1 MDRIL
6 ALDVGEATLGV
17 AVSDSLGLTA
27 QPITT
32 IHRSGM
38 KEDLRAISRLIEEH
52 AATTI
57 LVGMPLRMSGEAGT
71 AAAEVEVFVGKLRTR
86 LALPVITWDERLS
99 TVQAERALLEAD
111 LSRRK
116 RREVINQVAAA
127 IILQSYLDSRP
138 RADG

>member
-1 MDRIL
+1 MERIL

-27 QPITT
+27 QPVAT
-32 IHRSGM
+32 IRRRSI
-38 KEDLRAISRLIEEH
+38 KADLRAVADLIDVHEV
-52 AATTI
+52 TML
-57 LVGMPLRMSGEAGT
+57 LVGLPLSMSGQAGR
-71 AAAEVEVFVGKLRTR
+71 AAADVEAFVSQLSARIS
-86 LALPVITWDERLS
+86 LPVVRWDERLS

-127 IILQSYLDSRP
+127 IILQSYL
-138 RADG
+138 